1 MGGEEVVTPN
11 LDRLARQGTAFA
23 NAYVMGSM
31 IGPVCVSARSMTLT
45 GRGLFDL
52 EREGRVI
59 PPEHTTLPEAFRSA
73 GYETFVSGKWH
84 NDRESLLR
92 IFDKGGTITGNAR
105 PSHWRFR
112 AFDFAERKDHER
124 IGVHSSEMIADEVI
138 DFLNRRDRER
148 PFFAYVPFLAPHWP
162 WEAPWSSMS
171 RYDRDEVSLP
181 PNFLPRHPFD
191 NGELGWGGATT
202 ETQKGLWLPRDPNQ
216 IREVLAAYYS
226 MITHMDAQIGRILEA
241 VEAAGEAGNTI
252 VVFASDN
259 GLALGQHGLLSKQS
273 VYEHSAGVP
282 LVFYGPGIPRRKTSD
297 AFAYLHDIFPTLCG
311 LTGQP
316 VPPTVTGKDLAPVLR
331 GERAQVRDSVVL
343 AYKNFQRAVRVGDWK
358 LHRYSVRGEETTL
371 LFHLSEDPWE
381 RFDLSAEPLL
391 ADKVA
396 ELTRV
401 MQEALREAGDDVD
414 LSKAG
419 WGVPEIPSHPGPETP
434 KDGYPGYW
442 GRGIEHE
449 PGRDIPMGRH

>member
-31 IGPVCVSARSMTLT
+31 IGPVCVAARSMTLT

-148 PFFAYVPFLAPHWP
+148 PFF
-162 WEAPWSSMS
+162 
-171 RYDRDEVSLP
+171 
-181 PNFLPRHPFD
+181 
-191 NGELGWGGATT
+191 
-202 ETQKGLWLPRDPNQ
+202 
-216 IREVLAAYYS
+216 
-226 MITHMDAQIGRILEA
+226 
-241 VEAAGEAGNTI
+241 
-252 VVFASDN
+252 
-259 GLALGQHGLLSKQS
+259 
-273 VYEHSAGVP
+273 
-282 LVFYGPGIPRRKTSD
+282 
-297 AFAYLHDIFPTLCG
+297 
-311 LTGQP
+311 
-316 VPPTVTGKDLAPVLR
+316 
-331 GERAQVRDSVVL
+331 